1 MNKSQDIK
9 FIYNQLNEIKRLNEA
24 VKIVIADLE
33 TGFELYGEN
42 IYNCESLKGFTEK
55 LRSIK
60 KFLLEY
66 NKEFWR
72 INAEIEKLNL
82 NNDMIGKIK
91 HECEVLKDETIKLD
105 DEICALLVKFYKS
118 SNISN
123 ISTESI
129 DDYITKITVKV
140 KGIPD
145 WILEEVQHDEIV
157 IEELEYNAS
166 EEYVYEIYLLCEK
179 DRIIDGILRVE
190 EYLHKCI
197 EKMTK
202 LYDYKEMIL
211 NDLER
216 ELGTDIDEEDNH
228 YKLKDVTL
236 YNWQEEAY
244 EAWKINNYRGIFKVA
259 TGCGKTIFALSCLQ
273 RVIEEGYNVRV
284 VIIVSSIAL
293 QNQWEEVLKD
303 TFHVPAKKIGR
314 VGDGKKE
321 LRTFTIYINYSAQK
335 YLETHLR
342 CSALIEPIGGDYS
355 DSYYFV
361 IADECHRYGSDNNLD
376 MLNCF
381 NEITKDKKTN
391 IKFFSIGLS
400 ATPEQTNP
408 MKTRELEKRLG
419 NIIYEYDLIRAIDEG
434 IIATPIINDIR
445 VDFTSE
451 EFKKYKISKERF
463 EYSKDDFKEVL
474 DRLHKNY
481 EEDFLIYLAY
491 DIIQNKKYKKI
502 IDYVKSKKKEFKDVY
517 NNRKPQW
524 LIEFNDWYNENV
536 DDDMEIA
543 WSARNLTV
551 AHQAKQSILYGMGM
565 REKELINNM
574 DIFKG
579 HRVIIFAERIDDV
592 DEKIYKILKNKY
604 CDESVVIYNSNDKR
618 GIKEEVIN
626 KFKSG
631 IANILIAVEA
641 LDEGID
647 VPKADMAF
655 VFQGNQDERQ
665 QIQRLGRIIRK
676 SKKSN
681 YGEDGEGTT
690 EYATL
695 INLFCP
701 TGGENIYLAKFFKRM
716 IIRYR
721 ENGYGELQDTYKRG
735 LKALG
740 YDMDVELKQLKNY
753 EYLRIE
759 E

>member
-1 MNKSQDIK
+1 MNKSQDIN

-42 IYNCESLKGFTEK
+42 IYDCESLKIFTQK

-72 INAEIEKLNL
+72 INAEIGKLNL
-82 NNDMIGKIK
+82 NNDMIGRLK
-91 HECEVLKDETIKLD
+91 HECKVLQDETIKLD

-129 DDYITKITVKV
+129 DDYISKIAVKV

-157 IEELEYNAS
+157 IKELDYNVS
-166 EEYVYEIYLLCEK
+166 EEYVYMIYLLYEK
-179 DRIIDGILRVE
+179 GRIIDAAQRLE
-190 EYLHKCI
+190 EYLYKCI
-197 EKMTK
+197 EKMVK
-202 LYDYKEMIL
+202 LYDYKEMML
-211 NDLER
+211 SDLER
-216 ELGTDIDEEDNH
+216 ELSNDIDEDDKK
-228 YKLKDVTL
+228 YKLKNVAL
-236 YNWQEEAY
+236 YEWQEEAY
-244 EAWKINNYRGIFKVA
+244 ETWKINNYRGIFKVA
-259 TGCGKTIFALSCLQ
+259 TGCGKTIFALNCLQ
-273 RVIEEGYNVRV
+273 RVIEEGYSIRV
-284 VIIVSSIAL
+284 AIIVPSIAL
-293 QNQWEEVLKD
+293 QNQWEEVLKG
-303 TFHVPAKKIGR
+303 TFHVPVKKIGR

-321 LRTFTIYINYSAQK
+321 LRTFTIYINNSAQK
-335 YLETHLR
+335 YLERHLR
-342 CSALIEPIGGDYS
+342 CSALVEPIGGDYS

-502 IDYVKSKKKEFKDVY
+502 IDYVKSKKKKFKDAY

-536 DDDMEIA
+536 NDDMEIA

-551 AHQAKQSILYGMGM
+551 AHQAKQNIVYDMKM
-565 REKELINNM
+565 REKELINNI
-574 DIFKG
+574 DIFKE

-631 IANILIAVEA
+631 VANILIAVEA

-681 YGEDGEGTT
+681 NEEDGEKTT

-701 TGGENIYLAKFFKRM
+701 TGGENIYLAKFFRCM

-721 ENGYGELQDTYKRG
+721 EGGYGELQDTYKRG
-735 LKALG
+735 LKVLG

-753 EYLRIE
+753 GYLRIE

>member
-1 MNKSQDIK
+1 MNKSRDIK
-9 FIYNQLNEIKRLNEA
+9 FISNQLNEIKKLNET
-24 VKIVIADLE
+24 VKKVIADLE
-33 TGFELYGEN
+33 KGFELYGEN
-42 IYNCESLKGFTEK
+42 IYDSEDLKSFTEK
-55 LRSIK
+55 LRNVK

-82 NNDMIGKIK
+82 NNDMIGRIK
-91 HECEVLKDETIKLD
+91 HECKVLKDETIKLD
-105 DEICALLVKFYKS
+105 DKICALLVKFYKS
-118 SNISN
+118 SNISS

-145 WILEEVQHDEIV
+145 WILEEVQHDEII
-157 IEELEYNAS
+157 IEELEYTAS
-166 EEYVYEIYLLCEK
+166 EEYVYMIHLLHEK
-179 DRIIDGILRVE
+179 DRVIDGIQRVE
-190 EYLHKCI
+190 DYLYKCI

-202 LYDYKEMIL
+202 LYDYKEMMF

-216 ELGTDIDEEDNH
+216 ELSTNIDEDDIQ

-236 YNWQEEAY
+236 YNWQKEAY
-244 EAWKINNYRGIFKVA
+244 EVWQANNYRGIFKVA

-284 VIIVSSIAL
+284 VIIVPSIAL

-314 VGDGKKE
+314 VGDGKNE
-321 LRTFTIYINYSAQK
+321 LRTFTIYINCSAQK
-335 YLETHLR
+335 YLKRHLR
-342 CSALIEPIGGDYS
+342 GSALIEPIGGNYS
-355 DSYYFV
+355 NSYYFV
-361 IADECHRYGSDNNLD
+361 IADECHRYGSDNNLE

-381 NEITKDKKTN
+381 NEITKDRETN

-419 NIIYEYDLIRAIDEG
+419 NIIYEYDLIRAIDEE
-434 IIATPIINDIR
+434 IIAIPVIKDIDI
-445 VDFTSE
+445 DFTYE
-451 EFKKYKISKERF
+451 EFKNYKICKKRF
-463 EYSKDDFKEVL
+463 DDSKDNLKVVL
-474 DRLHKNY
+474 DRLNKSY
-481 EEDFLIYLAY
+481 EGDFLVHLAY
-491 DIIQNKKYKKI
+491 DIIQDEKYKKI
-502 IDYVKSKKKEFKDVY
+502 IDYVKNKEKEFRKVY
-517 NNRKPQW
+517 QQKSHWQN
-524 LIEFNDWYNENV
+524 EFNDWYNENAN
-536 DDDMEIA
+536 DDMEIA
-543 WSARNLTV
+543 WNAKNLTV
-551 AHQAKQSILYGMGM
+551 AHQAKQGILYDMEM
-565 REKELINNM
+565 RKKELINNM
-574 DIFKG
+574 DFFKG
-579 HRVIIFAERIDDV
+579 HRVILFAERIV
-592 DEKIYKILKNKY
+592 DADKKLYKKLKNKFGN
-604 CDESVVIYNSNDKR
+604 ESVVIYNSNDKR
-618 GIKEEVIN
+618 SIKEEVIN

-631 IANILIAVEA
+631 IANILIAVVA

-655 VFQGNQDERQ
+655 VFQGKQDERQ

-676 SKKSN
+676 SKKSYN
-681 YGEDGEGTT
+681 EEDGEKTT

-701 TGGENIYLAKFFKRM
+701 MGGENIYLAKFFRRM

-721 ENGYGELQDTYKRG
+721 EGGYGELQDTYKRG

>member
-9 FIYNQLNEIKRLNEA
+9 FIYNQFNEIKRLNET
-24 VKIVIADLE
+24 VKLVISYLE
-33 TGFELYGEN
+33 TGFDLYGEKN
-42 IYNCESLKGFTEK
+42 YNAEELRNFIGK
-55 LRSIK
+55 LRNVK

-66 NKEFWR
+66 NKKFWR
-72 INAEIEKLNL
+72 INTEIEKLKL
-82 NNDMIGKIK
+82 NNDMTGRLK
-91 HECEVLKDETIKLD
+91 HECKALKDETIKLD

-129 DDYITKITVKV
+129 DDYKTKITVKV

-157 IEELEYNAS
+157 IEELEYNTS
-166 EEYVYEIYLLCEK
+166 EEYVYVIYMVCEK
-179 DRIIDGILRVE
+179 DRIIDGIQRVE
-190 EYLHKCI
+190 EYLRKCI

-202 LYDYKEMIL
+202 LYDYKEMML

-216 ELGTDIDEEDNH
+216 ELSDDIDEDDKE

-244 EAWKINNYRGIFKVA
+244 ETWKISNYRGIFKVA

-273 RVIEEGYNVRV
+273 QAIEEGYSIRV
-284 VIIVSSIAL
+284 VIIVPSIAL

-321 LRTFTIYINYSAQK
+321 LRTFTIYINNSAQK
-335 YLETHLR
+335 YLERHLR
-342 CSALIEPIGGDYS
+342 CSALVEPIGGDYS

-502 IDYVKSKKKEFKDVY
+502 IDYVKSKKKKFKDAY

-536 DDDMEIA
+536 NDDMEIA

-579 HRVIIFAERIDDV
+579 HRVIIFAERIDDANK
-592 DEKIYKILKNKY
+592 KIYKILKNKY
-604 CDESVVIYNSNDKR
+604 CDESFVIYNSNDKR

-631 IANILIAVEA
+631 VANILIAVEA

-681 YGEDGEGTT
+681 NEEDGEKTT
-690 EYATL
+690 EYAML

-701 TGGENIYLAKFFKRM
+701 TGGENIYLAKFFRHM

-721 ENGYGELQDTYKRG
+721 EGGYGELQDTYKRG
-735 LKALG
+735 LKVLG

>member
-9 FIYNQLNEIKRLNEA
+9 FIYSQFNEIKRLNEA

-42 IYNCESLKGFTEK
+42 IYDCESLKGFTEK

-91 HECEVLKDETIKLD
+91 HECKVLKDKTIKLD

-157 IEELEYNAS
+157 IEELEYNTS
-166 EEYVYEIYLLCEK
+166 EEYVYVIYMVCEK
-179 DRIIDGILRVE
+179 DRIIDGIQRVE
-190 EYLHKCI
+190 EYLRKCI

-202 LYDYKEMIL
+202 LYDYKEMML

-216 ELGTDIDEEDNH
+216 ELSDDIDEDDKE

-244 EAWKINNYRGIFKVA
+244 ETWKINNYRGIFKVA
-259 TGCGKTIFALSCLQ
+259 TGCGKTIFALNCLQ
-273 RVIEEGYNVRV
+273 QAIEEGYSIRV
-284 VIIVSSIAL
+284 VIIVPSIAL

-321 LRTFTIYINYSAQK
+321 LRTFTIYINNSAQK
-335 YLETHLR
+335 YLERHLH
-342 CSALIEPIGGDYS
+342 CSALVEPIGGDYS

-408 MKTRELEKRLG
+408 VKTRELEERLG
-419 NIIYEYDLIRAIDEG
+419 NIIYEYDLIRAIDDG
-434 IIATPIINDIR
+434 IIATPVINDISI
-445 VDFTSE
+445 DFTSE
-451 EFKKYKISKERF
+451 EFKKYKISKKRF
-463 EYSKDDFKEVL
+463 DDAIDNLKEVL
-474 DRLHKNY
+474 DRLNKSY
-481 EEDFLIYLAY
+481 EENFLVHLAY
-491 DIIQNKKYKKI
+491 DVIQDKKYKKI
-502 IDYVKSKKKEFKDVY
+502 IDYVKNKEKEFRKVY
-517 NNRKPQW
+517 QQKLRWQS
-524 LIEFNDWYNENV
+524 EFNDWYNENAN
-536 DDDMEIA
+536 DDMEIA
-543 WSARNLTV
+543 WNSNNLTI
-551 AHQAKQSILYGMGM
+551 AHQVKQDIIYDMEM
-565 REKELINNM
+565 RKKEFINHI
-574 DIFKG
+574 DFFKE
-579 HRVIIFAERIDDV
+579 HRVIIFAERIDDA
-592 DEKIYKILKNKY
+592 DKKLYEKLKKKY
-604 CDESVVIYNSNDKR
+604 YNHTVVIYKSNDKK
-618 GIKEEVIN
+618 GVKEEVIN
-626 KFKSG
+626 NFKSG

>member
-9 FIYNQLNEIKRLNEA
+9 FIYSQFNEIKRLNET
-24 VKIVIADLE
+24 VKLVISYLE
-33 TGFELYGEN
+33 TGFELYGEKN
-42 IYNCESLKGFTEK
+42 YNAEELRNFIGK
-55 LRSIK
+55 LRNVK

-66 NKEFWR
+66 NKKFWR
-72 INAEIEKLNL
+72 INTEIEKLKL
-82 NNDMIGKIK
+82 NNDMTGRLK
-91 HECEVLKDETIKLD
+91 HECKALKDETIKLD
-105 DEICALLVKFYKS
+105 DKLCTLLVEFYKRNNKS
-118 SNISN
+118 G

-129 DDYITKITVKV
+129 DDYISKIAVKV

-157 IEELEYNAS
+157 IKELDYNVS
-166 EEYVYEIYLLCEK
+166 EEYVYMIYLLYEK
-179 DRIIDGILRVE
+179 GRIIDAAQRLE
-190 EYLHKCI
+190 EYLYKCI
-197 EKMTK
+197 EKMVK
-202 LYDYKEMIL
+202 LYDYKEMML
-211 NDLER
+211 SDLER
-216 ELGTDIDEEDNH
+216 ELSNDIDEDDKK
-228 YKLKDVTL
+228 YKLKNVAL
-236 YNWQEEAY
+236 YEWQEEAY
-244 EAWKINNYRGIFKVA
+244 ETWKINNYRGIFKVA
-259 TGCGKTIFALSCLQ
+259 TGCGKTIFALNCLQ
-273 RVIEEGYNVRV
+273 RVIEEGYSIRV
-284 VIIVSSIAL
+284 AIIVPSIAL
-293 QNQWEEVLKD
+293 QNQWEEVLKG
-303 TFHVPAKKIGR
+303 TFHVPVKKIGR

-321 LRTFTIYINYSAQK
+321 LRTFTIYINNSAQK
-335 YLETHLR
+335 YLERHLH
-342 CSALIEPIGGDYS
+342 CSALVEPIGGDYS

-451 EFKKYKISKERF
+451 EFKNYKIYKKRF
-463 EYSKDDFKEVL
+463 DDAKDNLKEVL
-474 DRLHKNY
+474 GRLNKSY
-481 EEDFLIYLAY
+481 EEDFLVHFAY
-491 DIIQNKKYKKI
+491 DIIQDKKYKKI
-502 IDYVKSKKKEFKDVY
+502 IGYVKSKEKEFRDTF
-517 NNRKPQW
+517 NRKPQW
-524 LIEFNDWYNENV
+524 LVEFNDWYNENV
-536 DDDMEIA
+536 DDDMEFA

-551 AHQAKQSILYGMGM
+551 AHQAKQNIVYDMKM
-565 REKELINNM
+565 REKELINNI
-574 DIFKG
+574 DIFKE
-579 HRVIIFAERIDDV
+579 HRVIIFAERIDDANK
-592 DEKIYKILKNKY
+592 KIYKILKNKY
-604 CDESVVIYNSNDKR
+604 YDESVVIYNSNDKR

-631 IANILIAVEA
+631 VANILIAVEA

-681 YGEDGEGTT
+681 NEEDGEKTT

-701 TGGENIYLAKFFKRM
+701 TGGENIYLAKFLRRM

-721 ENGYGELQDTYKRG
+721 EGGYGELQDTYKRG

-753 EYLRIE
+753 GYLRIE

>member
-9 FIYNQLNEIKRLNEA
+9 FIYNQLNEIERLNET
-24 VKIVIADLE
+24 VKKVIADLE
-33 TGFELYGEN
+33 TGFELYGQN
-42 IYNCESLKGFTEK
+42 IYDCESLKGFIEK
-55 LRSIK
+55 LRSVK

-91 HECEVLKDETIKLD
+91 YECKVLKDETIKLD

-129 DDYITKITVKV
+129 DDYKTKITVKV

-157 IEELEYNAS
+157 IEELEYNTS
-166 EEYVYEIYLLCEK
+166 EEYVYVIYMVCEK
-179 DRIIDGILRVE
+179 DRIVDGIQRIE

-202 LYDYKEMIL
+202 LYDYKEMML
-211 NDLER
+211 SDLER
-216 ELGTDIDEEDNH
+216 ELSNDIDEDDKK
-228 YKLKDVTL
+228 YKLKNVAL
-236 YNWQEEAY
+236 YEWQEEAY
-244 EAWKINNYRGIFKVA
+244 ETWKINNYRGIFKVA
-259 TGCGKTIFALSCLQ
+259 TGCGKTIFALNCLQ
-273 RVIEEGYNVRV
+273 RVIEEGYSIRV
-284 VIIVSSIAL
+284 AIIVPSIAL
-293 QNQWEEVLKD
+293 QNQWEEVLKG
-303 TFHVPAKKIGR
+303 TFHVPVKKIGR

-321 LRTFTIYINYSAQK
+321 LRTFTIYINNSAQK
-335 YLETHLR
+335 YLERHLR
-342 CSALIEPIGGDYS
+342 CSALVEPIGGDYS

-408 MKTRELEKRLG
+408 VKTRELEERLG
-419 NIIYEYDLIRAIDEG
+419 NIIYEYDLIRAIDDG
-434 IIATPIINDIR
+434 IIATPVINDISI
-445 VDFTSE
+445 DFTSE
-451 EFKKYKISKERF
+451 EFKKYKISKKRF
-463 EYSKDDFKEVL
+463 DDSKDNLKVVL
-474 DRLHKNY
+474 DRLNKSY
-481 EEDFLIYLAY
+481 EGDFLVHLAY
-491 DIIQNKKYKKI
+491 DIIQDEKYKKI
-502 IDYVKSKKKEFKDVY
+502 IDYVKNKEKEFRKVY
-517 NNRKPQW
+517 QQKSHWQN
-524 LIEFNDWYNENV
+524 EFNDWYNENAN
-536 DDDMEIA
+536 DDMEIA
-543 WSARNLTV
+543 WNAKNLTV
-551 AHQAKQSILYGMGM
+551 AHQTKQGILYDMEM
-565 REKELINNM
+565 RKKELINNM
-574 DIFKG
+574 DFFKG
-579 HRVIIFAERIDDV
+579 HRVILFAERIDDA
-592 DEKIYKILKNKY
+592 DEKLYKKLKNKFGN
-604 CDESVVIYNSNDKR
+604 ESVVIYNSNDKR
-618 GIKEEVIN
+618 SIKEEVIN

-631 IANILIAVEA
+631 IANILIAVVA

-655 VFQGNQDERQ
+655 VFQGKQDERQ

-681 YGEDGEGTT
+681 NEEDGEKTT
-690 EYATL
+690 EYAML

-701 TGGENIYLAKFFKRM
+701 TGGENIYLAKFFRHM

-721 ENGYGELQDTYKRG
+721 EGGYGELQDTYKRG
-735 LKALG
+735 LKVLG